1 MAVYICNLC
10 NARST
15 TLSLYMSHLRQV
27 HQTEDVAFFCPVDE
41 CNASYPKVNSLCSHI
56 YRKHKNVTLN
66 PVTTT
71 LCVNPSSPHE
81 NTQDLG
87 SGSILDFS
95 IPSSITHDVNQLL
108 NRDSYEQKKQSSM
121 FLLQLKEERLIT
133 QAAINDVVS
142 GCRGVFKH
150 TVNHIKAGVNQ
161 KLAQSG
167 IDPNDVDGLDSIFH
181 EVSDPFVEL
190 ETAYLQDKFI
200 TKELQCIVSKSMQR
214 AGSHGNYS

>member
-1 MAVYICNLC
+1 M
-10 NARST
+10 
-15 TLSLYMSHLRQV
+15 
-27 HQTEDVAFFCPVDE
+27 
-41 CNASYPKVNSLCSHI
+41 
-56 YRKHKNVTLN
+56 
-66 PVTTT
+66 
-71 LCVNPSSPHE
+71 
-81 NTQDLG
+81 G

-108 NRDSYEQKKQSSM
+108 N
-121 FLLQLKEERLIT
+121 
-133 QAAINDVVS
+133 NVVS

-200 TKELQCIVSKSMQR
+200 TKELQCSVVYHIPTS
-214 AGSHGNYS
+214 